1 MNKKSACS
9 KGEKGAKGMH
19 ELMKVAEVRRHMSAI
34 KEHDVSRVARD
45 PGGFLHEY
53 LRVGPS
59 MLDEIAPGG
68 RITRGQRRT
77 ERRRLALVAWAY
89 DPC

>member
-1 MNKKSACS
+1 
-9 KGEKGAKGMH
+9 MH
-19 ELMKVAEVRRHMSAI
+19 KLMKVAAVRRHMSAI
-34 KEHDVSRVARD
+34 VEHDVSRVARD

-68 RITRGQRRT
+68 RITWRQKRTNFIRRHLAQYKTHRT
-77 ERRRLALVAWAY
+77 ERRRLALIAWAY
-89 DPC
+89 DPR